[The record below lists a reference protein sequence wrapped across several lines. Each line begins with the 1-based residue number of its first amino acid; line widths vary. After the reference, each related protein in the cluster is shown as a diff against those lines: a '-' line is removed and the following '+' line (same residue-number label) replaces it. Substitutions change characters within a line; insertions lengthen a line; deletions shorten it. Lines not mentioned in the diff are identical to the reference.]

1 MLSSAHSP
9 WILAVIALFCI
20 LLNSIIN
27 RSLLRKLKGLGSAK
41 PKGKAFERWSAQSKP
56 AVGGIGFFIVFIAAV
71 ILSFLPGTE
80 SDLSVWQC
88 AGIVFSATLAFSSG
102 LADDAWHVSPLLK
115 FLAQFTCAVVLVAT
129 GTYIDT
135 GNTFFNWLFSIFW
148 VVALMNSLNMLD
160 NMDGIT
166 SLVSLVIM
174 AFFGWYS
181 LDFFG
186 LASAEILI
194 VVAVIGAILG
204 FLRFNLHPSRM
215 FMGDSGS
222 QLLGFLLA
230 AGAILFVWNRPLPVV
245 GEFSLWHFLQIA
257 LLFLLP
263 IADTTLVTIN
273 RIRFGRSPFQGGRD
287 HSTHNLSYLGL
298 SDRNIGWLYFG
309 GGVVNALFALSLPL
323 FITNLPESRGFILLA
338 YILIVILTFFLIARR
353 NIRKGLYSY

>member
-1 MLSSAHSP
+1 MTEAGFSY
-9 WILAVIALFCI
+9 WVLAGAAVFGF
-20 LLNSIIN
+20 LL
-27 RSLLRKLKGLGSAK
+27 SLLVNSALLRRLKGLGSAK

-56 AVGGIGFFIVFIAAV
+56 AVGGIGFYTAFIASLLLIGLV
-71 ILSFLPGTE
+71 GLE
-80 SDLSVWQC
+80 SDLGTWQI
-88 AGIVFSATLAFSSG
+88 AGIILAASLAFVSG

-115 FLAQFTCAVVLVAT
+115 FLAQIACALILAAT

-135 GNTFFNWLFSIFW
+135 GNIYFSWLLSIFW

-166 SLVSLVIM
+166 SLVALVIL
-174 AFFGWYS
+174 AFFAVYS

-186 LASAEILI
+186 EDSAEILL
-194 VVAVIGAILG
+194 VLALIGALLG
-204 FLRFNLHPSRM
+204 FLRFNLNPSRM

-222 QLLGFLLA
+222 QFVGLILA
-230 AGAILFVWNRPLPVV
+230 AGATVFVWNRPLPVV
-245 GEFSLWHFLQIA
+245 GDFSLWHFLQIA

-273 RIRFGRSPFQGGRD
+273 RIRYGRSPFQGGRD

-298 SDRNIGWLYFG
+298 SDRSIGWLYLILG
-309 GGVVNALFALSLPL
+309 ILNALLALSLPL
-323 FITNLPESRGFILLA
+323 FITNLPESRGFVLLA
-338 YILIVILTFFLIARR
+338 YILMVILTFFLIARR